1 VEISCSMLAGA
12 SRIALGCTA
21 AMARQ
26 VTGVPGSP
34 EASTI
39 TGKQL
44 PPQNPKFG
52 WMIKE
57 NASDSKARWAPRRR
71 RGCSPI

>member
-1 VEISCSMLAGA
+1 MS
-12 SRIALGCTA
+12 
-21 AMARQ
+21 Q
-26 VTGVPGSP
+26 VRPKP
-34 EASTI
+34 HI

-57 NASDSKARWAPRRR
+57 NASDSKARRASARAARMLADLILSATMTTTNTKG
-71 RGCSPI
+71 GCNA

>member
-1 VEISCSMLAGA
+1 MLAGA
-12 SRIALGCTA
+12 SRIALGCTS

-26 VTGVPGSP
+26 VTGVPGSS
-34 EASTI
+34 EATTII

-52 WMIKE
+52 WVIKE
-57 NASDSKARWAPRRR
+57 NASDLKARRASARAAWMLADL
-71 RGCSPI
+71 I